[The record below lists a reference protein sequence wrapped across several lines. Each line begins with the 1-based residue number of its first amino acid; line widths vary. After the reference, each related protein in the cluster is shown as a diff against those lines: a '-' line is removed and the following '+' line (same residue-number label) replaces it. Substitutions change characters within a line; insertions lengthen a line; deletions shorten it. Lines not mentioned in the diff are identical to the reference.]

1 MYFSRYLFPTY
12 NKLTYLTFVQK
23 KKKKEKR
30 TKCEDELSKL
40 LG

>member
-23 KKKKEKR
+23 KKKRKEDKV
-30 TKCEDELSKL
+30 
-40 LG
+40 

>member
-23 KKKKEKR
+23 KKKKRK
-30 TKCEDELSKL
+30 EDKV
-40 LG
+40 